1 MVQVERKDSGENE
14 KKTSRGG
21 KRKKTCAKKK
31 TRGMMKRLE
40 KSIVIAQL
48 IKALDIYKHR
58 ALVKC
63 HKITGKV
70 KYHQGRSEE

>member
-1 MVQVERKDSGENE
+1 
-14 KKTSRGG
+14 
-21 KRKKTCAKKK
+21 
-31 TRGMMKRLE
+31 MMKRLE